1 VKHKYS
7 QDSFRH
13 ESESRIDCATGDPN
27 TSAKKT
33 GRSARN
39 NVVAWVAELQLEG
52 LEGDVLG
59 GDEKFAAES
68 TFGGAAI

>member
-1 VKHKYS
+1 MMGYL
-7 QDSFRH
+7 
-13 ESESRIDCATGDPN
+13 IDCATGDPN

-59 GDEKFAAES
+59 GDEEFAAES